1 MRSGSFYPRSW
12 NNRDWKSGDVKFDM
26 IFGESAE
33 AKFGAPY
40 LLAHRGDLHA
50 ALASAV
56 PDECV
61 RLSHKLTGLDE
72 TADGVRLT
80 FANGATAV
88 ADAVV
93 GADGVH
99 SIVRDIL
106 FGQSPVNFT
115 GRIAYR
121 TTYPASLLNGERIDD
136 CTKWWGEDRHIV
148 IYYVKPDRSEVYF
161 VTSQPEPE
169 FRIES
174 WSAKGD
180 VRDLRKAYAG
190 FHPQVEKVLAAC
202 PDVHKWA
209 IVDRN
214 SLERWADGKVTLLG
228 DACHPMTPYMAQGA
242 AMAIEDAAVL
252 SRCLEGIERDQSRRC
267 LPPLRDD
274 AARAHLARAGH
285 LAQEHLAQG
294 EDRYRLGLW
303 LRRLDRATRRLRR
316 CRGKPLHTFPDHAL
330 NKVHAAV
337 EHDGLAGHVVVAE
350 HHQHRLRDLLGM
362 AEPAERDARG
372 EIAAAAHH
380 VGVDQRRRDRIDGDA
395 VLDQPRRVAAR
406 QALHAGLGGVV
417 VRADR
422 AGAARRARGDV
433 DDAAPFLR
441 AHRRYHGL
449 RAEKGRFEIDR

>member
-1 MRSGSFYPRSW
+1 MAKPLDIAIIGAGMGGLATAAALRRIGMSVTVYEQAPQFTRLGAGIQVGCNAMKVLRKLGLEQRMRSGSFYPRSW

-33 AKFGAPY
+33 EKFGAPY

-72 TADGVRLT
+72 TAEGVRLN
-80 FANGATAV
+80 FAHGATSV

-99 SIVRDIL
+99 SIVREIL
-106 FGQSPVNFT
+106 FGQSPVIFT

-174 WSAKGD
+174 WSAKGN
-180 VRDLRKAYAG
+180 VSDLRKAYAG
-190 FHPQVEKVLAAC
+190 FHPQVETVLAAC

-228 DACHPMTPYMAQGA
+228 DSCHPMTPYMAQGA

-252 SRCLEGIERDQSRRC
+252 SRCLEGIERDQIADSFRRF
-267 LPPLRDD
+267 
-274 AARAHLARAGH
+274 
-285 LAQEHLAQG
+285 E
-294 EDRYRLGLW
+294 
-303 LRRLDRATRRLRR
+303 ATRRERTSRVQDTSRKNTWLREKTDTDWVY
-316 CRGKPLHTFPDHAL
+316 GYDAWTAPL
-330 NKVHAAV
+330 AA
-337 EHDGLAGHVVVAE
+337 
-350 HHQHRLRDLLGM
+350 
-362 AEPAERDARG
+362 
-372 EIAAAAHH
+372 
-380 VGVDQRRRDRIDGDA
+380 
-395 VLDQPRRVAAR
+395 
-406 QALHAGLGGVV
+406 
-417 VRADR
+417 
-422 AGAARRARGDV
+422 
-433 DDAAPFLR
+433 
-441 AHRRYHGL
+441 
-449 RAEKGRFEIDR
+449 

>member
-1 MRSGSFYPRSW
+1 MPRSLNVAIIGAGMGGLATAAALRKVGIDVTVYEQARQFARLGAGIQVGCNAMKVLRGLGLEQRMRSRSFYPRSW
-12 NNRDWKSGDVKFDM
+12 NNRDWRTGEVKFDM

-61 RLSHKLTGLDE
+61 RLNHKLVGLNE
-72 TADGVRLT
+72 AADGVRLT
-80 FANGATAV
+80 FADGTTAV

-99 SIVRDIL
+99 SVVRDIL
-106 FGQSPVNFT
+106 FDTAPVKYT

-121 TTYPASLLNGERIDD
+121 TTYPAALLNGERIDD

-148 IYYVKPDRSEVYF
+148 IYYVKPDRSEIYL

-180 VRDLRKAYAG
+180 VNELRKAFAG
-190 FHPQVEKVLAAC
+190 FDRQVEQVLAAC

-209 IVDRN
+209 IVDRE
-214 SLERWADGKVTLLG
+214 SLDRWAEGRVTLLG

-252 SRCLEGIERDQSRRC
+252 SRCLDGVECEGVADAFRRFEATRKERTSKVQATSR
-267 LPPLRDD
+267 
-274 AARAHLARAGH
+274 ANT
-285 LAQEHLAQG
+285 
-294 EDRYRLGLW
+294 W
-303 LRRLDRATRRLRR
+303 LR
-316 CRGKPLHTFPDHAL
+316 GKTDTDWVYGYDAWTVPL
-330 NKVHAAV
+330 AA
-337 EHDGLAGHVVVAE
+337 
-350 HHQHRLRDLLGM
+350 
-362 AEPAERDARG
+362 
-372 EIAAAAHH
+372 
-380 VGVDQRRRDRIDGDA
+380 
-395 VLDQPRRVAAR
+395 
-406 QALHAGLGGVV
+406 
-417 VRADR
+417 
-422 AGAARRARGDV
+422 
-433 DDAAPFLR
+433 
-441 AHRRYHGL
+441 
-449 RAEKGRFEIDR
+449 